1 MPDFLQSTAALSL
14 LARAEE
20 ARKKVTELEPG
31 SAEQREAARELDG
44 IYAELGMELHTFSRM
59 SAGAVSQI
67 GDDDAVTLRRN
78 LDEVVDLEEDDSD
91 PPTLKAADEEITV
104 QRRMEDLIAAGLGD
118 ELTIPNMHIR
128 DGIDTATD
136 AGVFDENTATGEL
149 SDGGYVQSVLT
160 SGPSSEPPRV
170 AKALPHVQSSGW
182 VGQLRDLMSTMM
194 LPKRWDDAVEVATE
208 AAVVQWST
216 ANLDEKW
223 RGYPPAIQIALI
235 GLVSSRARFLE
246 ERLAVP
252 APPRAAIE
260 RLRVFRRNHKLS
272 PVVGL
277 LADRGPEHASWD
289 ADARHWWG
297 VLVDGIAA

>member
-1 MPDFLQSTAALSL
+1 MPDFLQSAAAVTL
-14 LARAEE
+14 LARAED
-20 ARKKVTELEPG
+20 ARKRVTELDPG

-59 SAGAVSQI
+59 SAGAVSEM
-67 GDDDAVTLRRN
+67 GDDDADTLQRS
-78 LDEVVDLEEDDSD
+78 LADLVDLEEDDTD
-91 PPTLKAADEEITV
+91 PPTLKADEEITV
-104 QRRMEDLIAAGLGD
+104 QRRMEDLIAAGLGQ
-118 ELTIPNMHIR
+118 ELTMPNMHIR
-128 DGIDTATD
+128 DGVDTATD
-136 AGVFDENTATGEL
+136 AGIFDENTATGEL

-160 SGPSSEPPRV
+160 SGPSAEPPRV

-194 LPKRWDDAVEVATE
+194 LPSRWDDAVEVATE

-216 ANLDEKW
+216 ADLDEKW
-223 RGYPPAIQIALI
+223 RAYPPAIQIALI

-260 RLRVFRRNHKLS
+260 RLRAFRRAHKLS